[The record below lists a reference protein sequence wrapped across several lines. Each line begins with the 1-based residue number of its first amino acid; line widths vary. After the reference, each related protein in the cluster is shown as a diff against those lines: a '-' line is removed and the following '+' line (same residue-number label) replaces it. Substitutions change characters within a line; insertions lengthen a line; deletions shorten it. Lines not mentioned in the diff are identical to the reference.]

1 MIEPSI
7 KDIQKLPIPSSIS
20 VSNDG
25 SKIAYTLSKPNFKD
39 NNYEIHCY
47 VYSID
52 CKKTIQL
59 TYEGSVSN
67 LEWMDK
73 DSLAAIYLNPSIKET
88 KPQVYL
94 FKDLAGQPLQLTDHK
109 SGITSFKFYERG
121 LLYLADNPDHFEERM
136 KKIGDLIHSERDDS
150 ASNIYYLNIPKI
162 LRYRDELKLVDD
174 KQGKKIPKPIIDL
187 KKYMNINRK
196 IESLQ
201 VPNSRSG
208 KFIINTRERDDLV
221 FLLKKKSYLMK
232 IDLDNV
238 LAKFLAYQENDDKD
252 KEEKETFGEFDFKAL
267 NLFDESSVLA
277 FSPDDSKIIIDLKI
291 DGKLFYH
298 QTELSVLSLDQL
310 YSENLESIILEQC
323 ITKSF
328 DHEPFNVKWVQSGIY
343 LSHADYSTF
352 KIQKFDL
359 NGTFERVNFGIY
371 SPSFDF
377 SVSNNGRISSIIS
390 NTEKYQEVAFIK
402 DGKLEIITNLNKL
415 IENWKLGSSESIAWK
430 TSDNLEIEGVLRK
443 SSDFDPS
450 KKYPLVF
457 IVHGGPTWYSDSSI
471 LTDYLMRYYPAVQ
484 FLNRGI
490 IVVEPNYRGSIGRG
504 KAYMKKYAENI
515 GFGDMDD
522 LESAIDHLVKQG
534 FVDEN
539 KIGCMGWSQGGY
551 ISAFVTTHSNRFAAT
566 SVGAGVSSWKTY
578 YNSNDVRQWA
588 IHYLGGTPL
597 TNPEYYKK
605 TAPMNNVL
613 NAKTPTLFQH
623 GELDQRCPLSN
634 ATALNRALMEL
645 GVETD
650 LFILK
655 GMPHGITKPRENM
668 AVLSQ
673 NLKWFSHYLLG
684 DDLNWTE

>member
-7 KDIQKLPIPSSIS
+7 KDVQKLPIPSSIS

-25 SKIAYTLSKPNFKD
+25 SKIAYTLIKPNFKD
-39 NNYEIHCY
+39 NYYETHCY
-47 VYSID
+47 VYSTD
-52 CKKTIQL
+52 SKKTIQL
-59 TYEGSVSN
+59 TYEGSISN
-67 LEWMDK
+67 IEWMDC
-73 DSLAAIYLNPSIKET
+73 DSLAFVYSNPSIKDE

-109 SGITSFKFYERG
+109 SGITSFKFFEGG
-121 LLYLADNPDHFEERM
+121 LLYLADDPDYFEEREN
-136 KKIGDLIHSERDDS
+136 IYGDLIHSERDNS
-150 ASNIYYLNIPKI
+150 ASNIYYLNIPKV

-174 KQGKKIPKPIIDL
+174 KQGKKIPKPILDL

-196 IESLQ
+196 IEGI
-201 VPNSRSG
+201 VIPNSRSG
-208 KFIINTRERDDLV
+208 KFIVNTRERDDLV
-221 FLLKKKSYLMK
+221 FLQKKKSYLMN
-232 IDLDNV
+232 IDIDNI
-238 LAKFLAYQENDDKD
+238 LAEFLIYQENDDKD
-252 KEEKETFGEFDFKAL
+252 KEEKEIFGEFDFKAL
-267 NLFDESSVLA
+267 NLFEESSVLA
-277 FSPDDSKIIIDLKI
+277 FSPDDSKILIDLKI
-291 DGKLFYH
+291 EGKLFYH
-298 QTELSVLSLDQL
+298 QTELSVLFLDQL
-310 YSENLESIILEQC
+310 NSENLENIILKQC
-323 ITKSF
+323 ITNSF
-328 DHEPFNVKWVQSGIY
+328 DHEPFSVKWVKSGIY
-343 LSHADYSTF
+343 LAHAAYSTIN
-352 KIQKFDL
+352 IQKFDL
-359 NGTFERVNFGIY
+359 NGTFERIHFGIY
-371 SPSFDF
+371 SPSFEF
-377 SVSNNGRISSIIS
+377 SVSNDGLVSSYIS

-402 DGKLEIITNLNKL
+402 EGKLEIITNLNKL
-415 IENWKLGSSESIAWK
+415 IENWNLGSSESVKWK
-430 TSDNLEIEGVLRK
+430 ASDNLEIEGVLRK
-443 SSDFDPS
+443 PSNFDPS

-457 IVHGGPTWYSDSSI
+457 IVHGGPTSYSDNSI
-471 LTDYLMRYYPAVQ
+471 LTYYLMRYYPAVQ

-504 KAYMKKYAENI
+504 KAFMKKYAENI

-551 ISAFVTTHSNRFAAT
+551 ISAFVTTHSNRFVAT

-578 YNSNDVRQWA
+578 YNSNDIRQWA
-588 IHYLGGTPL
+588 VHYLGGTPL

-605 TAPMNNVL
+605 TAPMNNIL

-623 GELDQRCPLSN
+623 GELDQRCPLPN

-650 LFILK
+650 LFIIK

-668 AVLSQ
+668 AVLHQ

-684 DDLNWTE
+684 EALDWTE